1 MHASIRALS
10 PSNTAST
17 VPSRRFRA
25 NPRKPSSSA
34 FSWQW
39 ERKYTPCTRPW
50 NTTRALAIIAGE
62 SDAINVQI
70 VFGPCGTSPKRVLS
84 HAAVEAPGP
93 PGPGR
98 DVLGPRDGLA
108 GRHPG
113 RRPGQDEDARGPR
126 GSRRPREGR
135 GGARDDDGNHPAE
148 GPSALDPRVDRD
160 AARPGGEPGGR
171 PPHGRGADAPGRPPR
186 APRVRAEEAPRDR
199 VPHGPRAGDREPRG
213 VRRRPGPRRDDPD
226 SADDFGGRH
235 HRARGPDDAGPRGA
249 VRARRGRG
257 TPPRRRRRPPG
268 HRGPV

>member
-50 NTTRALAIIAGE
+50 NTTRALAIMAGTPE
-62 SDAINVQI
+62 ALE
-70 VFGPCGTSPKRVLS
+70 TSKKYWAGRG
-84 HAAVEAPGP
+84 ED
-93 PGPGR
+93 R
-98 DVLGPRDGLA
+98 DV
-108 GRHPG
+108 
-113 RRPGQDEDARGPR
+113 
-126 GSRRPREGR
+126 
-135 GGARDDDGNHPAE
+135 DGNLPAE